1 MANLIFKRMGDDG
14 QQEYRCAP
22 CVDSATFDTLADGTD
37 YDCSYCGR
45 EHEDGLDSITRWME
59 QENVWHCDACLAFIA
74 KGSMCE
80 GCYGTEEVTGPVN
93 LVKPFP
99 KGARVM
105 ITHRGEQSEWVIIGR
120 ESRAGQHTGW
130 VRVEYSGWLS
140 ASVREADVELI
151 AEVPEVPIYI
161 CRDAKCQREV
171 DGPGLLCYMHLC
183 VVCDYDPRQ
192 ESLPICEGCE
202 QHARRTGRDVNAMIA
217 AGYDVLAEYRAQER
231 DLPEPMGV

>member
-1 MANLIFKRMGDDG
+1 MNGKYD
-14 QQEYRCAP
+14 
-22 CVDSATFDTLADGTD
+22 FDTQADRDAVDAYLAGFDARRKAEQGTRYCRSCEGRAPWFEGAMCATCQD
-37 YDCSYCGR
+37 AEDHCAYCGDR
-45 EHEDGLDSITRWME
+45 FDNGADHAHGNCTRPA
-59 QENVWHCDACLAFIA
+59 V
-74 KGSMCE
+74 S
-80 GCYGTEEVTGPVN
+80 

-99 KGARVM
+99 KGARVI
-105 ITHRGEQSEWVIIGR
+105 ITHRGGQSEWRVIGR

-130 VRVEYSGWLS
+130 VRVEYDGWLS

-151 AEVPEVPIYI
+151 AEAPEVPIYI

-171 DGPGLLCYMHLC
+171 DGPDDLCLMHLC

-192 ESLPICEGCE
+192 AHLPICEGCE

-231 DLPEPMGV
+231 HMPEPMIGV